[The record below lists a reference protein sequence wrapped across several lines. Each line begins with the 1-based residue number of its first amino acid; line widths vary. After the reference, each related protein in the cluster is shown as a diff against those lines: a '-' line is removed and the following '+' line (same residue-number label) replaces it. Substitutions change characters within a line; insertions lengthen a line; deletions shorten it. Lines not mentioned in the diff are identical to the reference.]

1 MNEDVFSAPYRFQ
14 QWIPSH
20 EGYNPDM
27 KVRFLAEWAGMTI
40 VLALLLC
47 VTLHAQSEPKFS
59 ARSELVLVP
68 AVVTDKSGKHLANLS
83 KYDFVVLEDGKPQKI
98 AVFEEL
104 RTTAERIQH
113 TSLPA
118 GSFSNLVEAGSRPKR
133 LVIVALDVVNTP
145 ILLQASARA
154 ELLKFLAQSLDPGE
168 PTELVMIGRDGLTV
182 LHDFTGDP
190 AILAEALRR
199 VTGTRLSLA
208 ESNAASQGPPPG
220 DALAAVLRM
229 LAHLE
234 NEDKARMEAF
244 DRHAAIL
251 STLAAFQQIAA
262 SVAGVPGRKALLW
275 VSSGFPFS
283 ISQTDTAPALG
294 SVIDSYQRTW
304 RALNQAQVAV
314 YPIDVR
320 YLTNPKFHGVDEP
333 GTKHLPWE
341 PTGDDPYTDI
351 LLRDDKEQQE
361 ILTTLQNFAD
371 ATGGRAFFD
380 SNDLQRGFREAVE
393 DNSDYYML
401 GYYLDRRGKKNGWH
415 KLQVKVEQKGVVVR
429 ARNTFLLTSPT
440 ASSESGREDISVALR
455 SPVDFSAIP
464 IQGRWTEITVDGAQ
478 KKAGFELVLPAGFA
492 EIVEND
498 GNHMKVEFLAEAKAE
513 GANPARVGQ
522 SVDVHLDAKGI
533 EQIRSNGM
541 TYRSALKVSPGDYNV
556 RFVVLDALS
565 GRIGS
570 VSAPLKVQ

>member
-1 MNEDVFSAPYRFQ
+1 VGALTLVLTA
-14 QWIPSH
+14 H
-20 EGYNPDM
+20 G
-27 KVRFLAEWAGMTI
+27 VLLAQGEA
-40 VLALLLC
+40 
-47 VTLHAQSEPKFS
+47 PKFTS
-59 ARSELVLVP
+59 RAELVLVP
-68 AVVTDKSGKHLANLS
+68 AVVTDKSGKHLSGLTRD
-83 KYDFVVLEDGKPQKI
+83 DFVLLEDGKPQKV

-104 RTTAERIQH
+104 KTTAERVQR
-113 TSLPA
+113 SAMPA
-118 GSFSNLVEAGSRPKR
+118 GHFSNILETGNHPKR

-145 ILLQASARA
+145 ILLQASSRM

-168 PTELVMIGRDGLTV
+168 PTELVMIGRNGLTV

-199 VTGTRLSLA
+199 KTGTSPSLA
-208 ESNAASQGPPPG
+208 EKNAASQGPPPG

-229 LAHLE
+229 LAHME

-262 SVAGVPGRKALLW
+262 SVAGIPGRKALLW
-275 VSSGFPFS
+275 VGSGFPFS
-283 ISQTDTAPALG
+283 ISQTDTAPSLG
-294 SVIDSYQRTW
+294 SVIDPYQRTW
-304 RALNQAQVAV
+304 RMLNQAQVAV
-314 YPIDVR
+314 YPIDIR
-320 YLTNPKFHGVDEP
+320 ALTNPKFHGVDEA

-401 GYYLDRRGKKNGWH
+401 GYYLNRQGKKPGWH
-415 KLQVKVEQKGVVVR
+415 KLQVKLEQRGVVVR
-429 ARNTFLLTSPT
+429 ARNTFLLTN
-440 ASSESGREDISVALR
+440 AARGDDAMREDLRLALQ

-464 IQGRWTEITVDGAQ
+464 IQGSWTDISPDGAR
-478 KKAGFELVLPAGFA
+478 KKAAFELVMPAGFA
-492 EIVEND
+492 EIAEDD
-498 GNHMKVEFLAEAKAE
+498 GNDMKVEFFVEAKAE
-513 GANPARVGQ
+513 GQTPVRVGQ
-522 SVDVHLDAKGI
+522 TVDVHLDTNGI
-533 EQIRSNGM
+533 EQIRTHGM
-541 TYRSALKVSPGDYNV
+541 TYRNVLKLQPGMYDV
-556 RFVVLDALS
+556 RFVVLDVLS
-565 GRIGS
+565 GKVGSASTTLRIE
-570 VSAPLKVQ
+570 